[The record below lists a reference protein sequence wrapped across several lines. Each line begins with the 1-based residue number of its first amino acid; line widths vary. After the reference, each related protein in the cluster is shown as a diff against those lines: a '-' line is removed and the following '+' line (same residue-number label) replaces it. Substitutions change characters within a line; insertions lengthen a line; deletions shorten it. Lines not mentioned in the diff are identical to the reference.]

1 MKKLILLI
9 IAGCLLAAGG
19 GTALADEPVA
29 GVLPGNAFI
38 PKGTILDVETASNVH
53 SGDLAVG
60 DIVYFKLQRALSVDG
75 IVVVPAGAA
84 GEAVVTDIRQANFFG
99 RGGGIT
105 LTAKSLRTTNGAEIP
120 LTMDIK
126 RYGGDNN
133 FIFASILLASKYRP
147 AGALFRGSD
156 QVIPLG
162 TRFQVAVAAN
172 ADLGCTPAM
181 LPIVMAKNT
190 GP

>member
-9 IAGCLLAAGG
+9 IAGCLLVAGS
-19 GTALADEPVA
+19 GTALADEVVT

-38 PKGTILDVETASNVH
+38 PKGTILDVETASNIN

-60 DIVYFKLQRALSVDG
+60 GIVYFKLQRALSVG
-75 IVVVPAGAA
+75 RAVVVPAGTA
-84 GEAVVTDIRQANFFG
+84 GEAVVTDIRPANFLG

-105 LTAKSLRTTNGAEIP
+105 LTAKSLQTINGAEIP
-120 LTMDIK
+120 LAMDIK
-126 RYGGDNN
+126 RYGGDDN
-133 FIFASILLASKYRP
+133 FVLASIFMASKYRP
-147 AGALFRGSD
+147 AGIFLRGSD

-162 TRFQVAVAAN
+162 TKFQVAVAAD

-181 LPIVMAKNT
+181 LPIVMARNSSR
-190 GP
+190 

>member
-1 MKKLILLI
+1 MLI
-9 IAGCLLAAGG
+9 IAGCFLAVGSSP
-19 GTALADEPVA
+19 ALANEMAA

-38 PKGTILDVETASNVH
+38 PKGTILDVETASNVN

-60 DIVYFKLQRALSVDG
+60 DIVYFKLQRALSVDR

-84 GEAVVTDIRQANFFG
+84 GEAVVTDIRPSNFFG

-120 LTMDIK
+120 LTLDIK
-126 RYGGDNN
+126 RYGGDDNYV
-133 FIFASILLASKYRP
+133 FATILLVSKYRL
-147 AGALFRGSD
+147 AGAIFRGSD

-162 TRFQVAVAAN
+162 TRFQVAVDAN
-172 ADLGCTPAM
+172 ADLGCTPAR
-181 LPIVMAKNT
+181 LPIVMAKNMDL
-190 GP
+190 